1 MTKTIEFVE
10 EEIKFCQL
18 KINKAKEEKI
28 YQETMVLLL
37 PENKNINL
45 EVVNEIE
52 ISYNEYKIKQ
62 LEQIKCEL
70 EAWEVVKREL
80 VLTVKEDK
88 QKYDFAYYWLI
99 YHPYE
104 LLEIEKQDY
113 EIIKKALEAE

>member
-10 EEIKFCQL
+10 RKIEDKKYKL
-18 KINKAKEEKI
+18 KK
-28 YQETMVLLL
+28 L
-37 PENKNINL
+37 ENLKNISNKYEL
-45 EVVNEIE
+45 EINESLMESVEEDIE
-52 ISYNEYKIKQ
+52 Y

-88 QKYDFAYYWLI
+88 HKYDFVYYWLI

-104 LLEIEKQDY
+104 LLEIEKKDY
-113 EIIKKALEAE
+113 EILKKVLEVEIE